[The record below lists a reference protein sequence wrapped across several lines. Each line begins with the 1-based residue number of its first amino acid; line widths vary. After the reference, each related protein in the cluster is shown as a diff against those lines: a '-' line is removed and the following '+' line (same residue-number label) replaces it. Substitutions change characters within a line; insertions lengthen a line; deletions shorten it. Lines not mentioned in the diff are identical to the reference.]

1 MYTSKATGKPKIL
14 VTGMTSLRSGAMES
28 DNLGNF
34 VIIEPLFRSLRE
46 EFPASEIQ
54 TTLQLSDQFAAESK
68 VEVLRVRSFYEYDW
82 RNSVGLVWQLMV
94 SLLWRAMLALKIDLV
109 FILAGSARLKALL
122 ENDLIV
128 DFSGDMFGDNSL
140 NQHHFL
146 AGAATPVLASLLG
159 KTAVSVASSP
169 GPFSSK
175 LSIYLAKFS
184 LERFDL
190 VAVRE
195 PVSLQLLHDAGF
207 AGDKFQMYPCFSFG
221 FRPSGAL
228 ADEVL
233 SEKEPGLYSSSRPLT
248 GIILSNLNMMSPPPS
263 KWPRQDEEY
272 EPFVQLATHLV
283 REKKSRV
290 CFLSHRNKISK
301 SGRPSPGSDHSIITR
316 VMELLPGDVRNQA
329 FMIDNIYDAATMNK
343 LIGRFDVLVSG
354 RIHGAVQGIMQCIP
368 TLVIDYGME
377 PKAHKLKGF
386 TLLCGLNGY
395 LCEPNDVEQLKKLLD
410 QLWEQRSQITE
421 VLKTSVPNLVQQSH
435 EVWGRVRDLC
445 ESGP

>member
-1 MYTSKATGKPKIL
+1 MGTSKTKSEPRIL

-46 EFPASEIQ
+46 EFPVSKIQ

-68 VEVLRVRSFYEYDW
+68 VEVLRSESFFEYDW
-82 RNSVGLVWQLMV
+82 RTSAGIVWQLIV
-94 SLLWRAMLALKIDLV
+94 LLLWRAMLALKIDLG

-122 ENDLIV
+122 ANDLIV

-146 AGAATPVLASLLG
+146 AGAATPVLASLL
-159 KTAVSVASSP
+159 KKKVVSVASSP

-175 LSIYLAKFS
+175 FSASLAKFS
-184 LERFDL
+184 LGRFDL

-195 PVSLQLLHDAGF
+195 PASLQLLHDAGF
-207 AGDKFQMYPCFSFG
+207 AGGKFQVFPCFSFG
-221 FRPSGAL
+221 FQPSGAL
-228 ADEVL
+228 ADAVL
-233 SEKEPGLYSSSRPLT
+233 SENEPRLYSSSRPLT

-290 CFLSHRNKISK
+290 CLLSHRNKISK
-301 SGRPSPGSDHSIITR
+301 GGYPSMGSDHSIITR
-316 VMELLPGDVRNQA
+316 VMELLPDDVREHA

-343 LIGRFDVLVSG
+343 VIGCFDILVSG

-368 TLVIDYGME
+368 TLVINYGME

-386 TLLCGLNGY
+386 TLLCDLNDY
-395 LCEPNDVEQLKKLLD
+395 FSEPDDTDQLKNSLD
-410 QLWEQRSQITE
+410 RLWQKSGYITAN
-421 VLKTSVPNLVQQSH
+421 LKTRVPNLVQQSH
-435 EVWGRVRDLC
+435 EVWERVRHVY
-445 ESGP
+445 ERGP